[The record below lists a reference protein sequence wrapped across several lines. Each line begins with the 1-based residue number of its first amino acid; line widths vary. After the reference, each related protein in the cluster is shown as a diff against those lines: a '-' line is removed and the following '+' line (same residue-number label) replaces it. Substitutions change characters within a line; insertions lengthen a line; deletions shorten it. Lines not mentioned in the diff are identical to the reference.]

1 MVSGS
6 TPRPLR
12 LAPTD
17 AIVAV
22 NHRCNTFCAM
32 CDIWS
37 KPERGEVA
45 PEFYRRLPKSLKNIN
60 ISGGEPFMRDDI
72 PEIIR
77 VMREHLDEPRFVFST
92 NGMLT
97 DKIVKQAVEM
107 APVAIRVS
115 IDGVGEVH
123 DKIRNVK
130 GCFERVTGTVR
141 KLKEAGITDLGIA
154 CTGSRD
160 NPGALGAVKRLAE
173 ELGVDYVCSV
183 VHSSEVYFGGQE
195 DMVPRDPVT
204 RADLLDISTR
214 QLRSLR
220 PKDWFRAYYTDGI
233 IDYIDKKRRRE
244 PCVAGT
250 RHIFVTHKGVVYPC
264 NILNRPLGDL
274 KVSTWEEIEASQ
286 EAPGVIDDVRKC
298 SIQCWM
304 SCTVAPGMKANPLVP
319 AAWIAKRWLAGAT
332 PRSNSDS

>member
-1 MVSGS
+1 MISDSG
-6 TPRPLR
+6 TAPAR
-12 LAPTD
+12 LQPTD
-17 AIVAV
+17 AILAV

-37 KPERGEVA
+37 KPERGELP
-45 PEFYRRLPKSLKNIN
+45 PEFYRRVPKSLKNVN
-60 ISGGEPFMRDDI
+60 ISGGEPFLRDDI
-72 PEIIR
+72 PEIIAVLR
-77 VMREHLDEPRFVFST
+77 DHLDEPRFVFST

-97 DKIVKQAVEM
+97 DKIVKQAVQM

-115 IDGVGEVH
+115 VDGVGATH

-130 GCFERVTGTVR
+130 GCFERVMGTVR
-141 KLKEAGITDLGIA
+141 KLQEAGITDLGLA

-160 NPGALGAVKRLAE
+160 NPGALGDVKRLAE
-173 ELGVDYVCSV
+173 SIGVDFVCSV

-195 DMVPRDPVT
+195 DMVPRDAAT
-204 RADLLDISTR
+204 RADLVDIATR
-214 QLRSLR
+214 QLRSPR

-233 IDYIDKKRRRE
+233 IDYIDGKKRRE
-244 PCVAGT
+244 ACTAAT
-250 RHIFVTHKGVVYPC
+250 RHIYVSHKGMVYPC

-274 KVSTWEEIEASQ
+274 SKQTWEEIESAQ
-286 EAPGVIDDVRKC
+286 NVPGVLEDVKKC

-304 SCTVAPGMKANPLVP
+304 SCTVAPGMKASPLVP

-332 PRSNSDS
+332 PRSPRDS